1 MKKYRICLF
10 LFLGVSL
17 VCVLIAFLVRRNWEN
32 SGAVDTPETA
42 IERDTVPETVTED
55 QMAANNDHVQ
65 AVAESREI
73 YDLVEEDS
81 TVILLCPS
89 FVPQP
94 VSAAA
99 PTARHHAAITPNA
112 YFFPLFFLI
121 YDSPLLPVSLSAW
134 FPLPRALRLPYG
146 HSRTDASYCVLL
158 RMPVRVPWNDRILLP
173 VLQPFLLK

>member
-17 VCVLIAFLVRRNWEN
+17 VCVLIAFFVRRNWEN

-73 YDLVEEDS
+73 YYGCGGWYTSRVFKGPENHLSVYPCAVDG
-81 TVILLCPS
+81 
-89 FVPQP
+89 F
-94 VSAAA
+94 SA
-99 PTARHHAAITPNA
+99 
-112 YFFPLFFLI
+112 
-121 YDSPLLPVSLSAW
+121 
-134 FPLPRALRLPYG
+134 
-146 HSRTDASYCVLL
+146 
-158 RMPVRVPWNDRILLP
+158 
-173 VLQPFLLK
+173 

>member
-17 VCVLIAFLVRRNWEN
+17 VCVLFAFFVRRNWEN

-73 YDLVEEDS
+73 YYLVAEDG
-81 TVILLCPS
+81 ILLVFLKDRKTICLYTH
-89 FVPQP
+89 VPLMD
-94 VSAAA
+94 
-99 PTARHHAAITPNA
+99 
-112 YFFPLFFLI
+112 FPPDERAKLREGL
-121 YDSPLLPVSLSAW
+121 W
-134 FPLPRALRLPYG
+134 FSSMAEVFNYLE
-146 HSRTDASYCVLL
+146 SYTS
-158 RMPVRVPWNDRILLP
+158 
-173 VLQPFLLK
+173 